1 MHTLPNPP
9 SIILLS
15 SENLF
20 VAASIVP
27 KSNCKDST
35 VVNSLAA
42 KHPKNKRYYTRKS
55 NVSLS

>member
-1 MHTLPNPP
+1 MYTLPNPP
-9 SIILLS
+9 SLIFLS

-42 KHPKNKRYYTRKS
+42 KHPKNKSKI
-55 NVSLS
+55 LH

>member
-20 VAASIVP
+20 VAASIVT

-35 VVNSLAA
+35 PKSADISLAA
-42 KHPKNKRYYTRKS
+42 KHPKINKT
-55 NVSLS
+55 